1 MANTTF
7 ARITFE
13 QRKLL
18 ENLKVSLGLKNERE
32 AIDFIIKENA
42 RLEQENKVFKDL
54 EKSRELQ
61 KLRK

>member
-1 MANTTF
+1 
-7 ARITFE
+7 
-13 QRKLL
+13 
-18 ENLKVSLGLKNERE
+18 VSLGLKNERE